1 MRRGVAVGVLVVL
14 CLCLPAFAGAQ
25 TAVGVKGGLAVS
37 NITGDS
43 EEQPDWLFGWSAGGF
58 VGIHLAPGLYLQPEV
73 LYTRKGSKL
82 TEGGSTAK
90 TNLDYVEIPVL
101 LRLSPEAAK
110 IGFDLFGGIAPAL
123 RTRARFVFEGGGEL
137 DGLEDLD
144 TDISDLITKW
154 DVGVVV
160 GAGFHLGPVT
170 TEFRWTEG
178 LMNIIENPESGESAK
193 NRSISVL
200 IGFRM

>member
-14 CLCLPAFAGAQ
+14 CLCLPALASAQ
-25 TAVGVKGGLAVS
+25 TAVGVKGGVSLS
-37 NITGDS
+37 NITGDT
-43 EEQPDWLFGWSAGGF
+43 EEQPEWLLGWSAGGF
-58 VGIHLAPGLYLQPEV
+58 VGIHLVPSLYLQPEV

-82 TEGGSTAK
+82 KEGGSTAK
-90 TNLDYVEIPVL
+90 TNLDYVELPVL
-101 LRLSPEAAK
+101 LRFSPEAAK
-110 IGFDLFGGIAPAL
+110 IGIDLFGGIAPAV
-123 RTRARFVFEGGGEL
+123 RTRARFVFEGGGGL

-160 GAGFHLGPVT
+160 GAGFHLGAFT

-178 LMNIIENPESGESAK
+178 LTNIIEDPESGESAK
-193 NRSISVL
+193 NRSVSVL
-200 IGFRM
+200 IGLRM